1 MSVLSKLYKSFFCDE
16 NHNVSS
22 RRDDFLELTQIR
34 RKRRPSRRSG
44 CEISQMASINQFS
57 HDSSFNDTM
66 RVEKT
71 VLRHDRVC
79 HYCITYKAPSR
90 PRMPHTNEI
99 AISRGYYKTYG
110 KSDLSGTSRM
120 QGYDRESGL
129 RFLIKH

>member
-1 MSVLSKLYKSFFCDE
+1 MFVLSKSNLFLYNEK
-16 NHNVSS
+16 HNVSS
-22 RRDDFLELTQIR
+22 RRDDFLEFTQIR
-34 RKRRPSRRSG
+34 RKRQLSRRSG
-44 CEISQMASINQFS
+44 ISQMASINQFS

-71 VLRHDRVC
+71 VLQHDRVC
-79 HYCITYKAPSR
+79 HYCITYKAPSW

-129 RFLIKH
+129 RLLIKH